1 MVFNG
6 TELYHNFKPK
16 YLGIVLD
23 RSLTFK
29 NHLEQ
34 LSQKIRT
41 RVNFI
46 QMLAGTEWEA
56 SPSTLIW
63 VYHMSVFTAVCL

>member
-1 MVFNG
+1 MFVNNKEADIKLKVVFNG

-16 YLGIVLD
+16 YLGVVVD

-34 LSQKIRT
+34 LSDKKRT
-41 RVNFI
+41 RVNLI
-46 QMLAGTEWEA
+46 QMLAGTD
-56 SPSTLIW
+56 
-63 VYHMSVFTAVCL
+63 